1 MRSLLL
7 LLLTVLL
14 SLTWAEARRGSLSSV
29 RRHRNSSLANT
40 DRLRSLVRKKVK
52 RIIKARKQ
60 LKPSYDNGMIDRLNR

>member
-14 SLTWAEARRGSLSSV
+14 SHTWAEARRGSLSSV
-29 RRHRNSSLANT
+29 RHHRNSSLANT